1 MKTVGYYAICT
12 KSLSSG
18 VQKKIDNFVS
28 TANLL
33 GYSAVQ
39 KLIAGGG
46 CSHLQLAK
54 AVAFAKEDIVV
65 VRGNSYGFFLL
76 MLGLIV
82 VRLRGK
88 KVILDIATPMA
99 TVFHEIRES
108 SDQLSTRLM
117 KTVGWIFSGPWSFWA
132 ANTVVQ
138 YAPEGSWFSIGSR
151 KKTILVGNA
160 VNVHAI
166 PVRKNS
172 PPWPGN
178 ELKLVGVAQLARWHG
193 YDRVIKAMSEF
204 SKIKDKKF
212 EVRFTVIG
220 VGKELNYLKDLTKTL
235 SLEDHVSF
243 TGGLQ
248 GEELYKKYD
257 DAHLAISSLGLH
269 RIGLNYSSVLKARE
283 YCAVGI
289 PFLAAGDDPDFCS
302 EIAFRYAIDSCE
314 DVSPIVEFF
323 TRLQCVNQFP
333 KPGIIRKYA
342 EDNLDFGK
350 KVKLILEL

>member
-39 KLIAGGG
+39 KLITGGG
-46 CSHLQLAK
+46 SSHLQLAK
-54 AVAFAKEDIVV
+54 AVAFAQEDIVV

-76 MLGLIV
+76 MPGLIV

-88 KVILDIATPMA
+88 KVILDLATPMA

-108 SDQLSTRLM
+108 SNEFSTRLM

-172 PPWPGN
+172 PP
-178 ELKLVGVAQLARWHG
+178 
-193 YDRVIKAMSEF
+193 
-204 SKIKDKKF
+204 
-212 EVRFTVIG
+212 
-220 VGKELNYLKDLTKTL
+220 
-235 SLEDHVSF
+235 
-243 TGGLQ
+243 
-248 GEELYKKYD
+248 
-257 DAHLAISSLGLH
+257 
-269 RIGLNYSSVLKARE
+269 
-283 YCAVGI
+283 
-289 PFLAAGDDPDFCS
+289 
-302 EIAFRYAIDSCE
+302 
-314 DVSPIVEFF
+314 
-323 TRLQCVNQFP
+323 
-333 KPGIIRKYA
+333 
-342 EDNLDFGK
+342 
-350 KVKLILEL
+350 